1 MTGTVKWFDPVKGF
15 GFIYG
20 PDGQDVFVHY
30 TAIQQEGYRR
40 LVHDQLVEYE
50 LVRTPKGFQGR
61 NVRVIGNQPCKE
73 KPKTPDQAAQETRQN
88 KQKKK

>member
-15 GFIYG
+15 GFIFG

-30 TAIQQEGYRR
+30 TAILQNGYRR

-50 LVRTPKGFQGR
+50 WVRTPKGLQAR
-61 NVRVIGNQPCKE
+61 NVRVIAEQPPEGKLPASEKTAQKSTRKKE
-73 KPKTPDQAAQETRQN
+73 KK
-88 KQKKK
+88 